1 MRQSSIKSEIRNILI
16 VYFFTWLGVFTLVT
30 IRLTR
35 GKRLFLESATLF
47 FEFLS
52 NSSFVI
58 AIHILFCLILV
69 LFWIIRYFA
78 RVYKKKGV
86 KIFMKQLTLR
96 FLSPVLVAI
105 IIFKTL
111 VFANINENYSFNWK
125 ESVMN
130 PKGTTNDFYSKDKMH
145 RGMSVFG
152 WGSSNTS
159 NAIDSL
165 IKTNIEWVAV
175 IPFIDQEDETSKTVR
190 RPVGKNSNWLARD
203 SVFIKSIAD
212 MHTKGLHVQ
221 LKPHLWTF
229 EGWRANLTLNSDEEW
244 DTWFNSYENYMLYYA
259 RLAEHTGVELFCIGT
274 ELKTSI
280 KKQPQRWKSFIKKV
294 KGIYSGKIT
303 YAANWH
309 DEYEYIDFWAELD
322 FIGIQAYFPL
332 TKSKNPD
339 LETIEKGW
347 ARHIKKLEQ
356 LHQKYNKPIL
366 FTEVGYRSDV
376 SSTIKPWEWGSTFGV
391 LYKKKSDKTQ
401 QLAFE
406 ALFKQLWAKDWFA
419 GVYIWQWDHRSTKEG
434 SAKNLDFSPRFK
446 PAENVIAEWFGKSV
460 EKQKE

>member
-1 MRQSSIKSEIRNILI
+1 
-16 VYFFTWLGVFTLVT
+16 V
-30 IRLTR
+30 
-35 GKRLFLESATLF
+35 
-47 FEFLS
+47 
-52 NSSFVI
+52 
-58 AIHILFCLILV
+58 
-69 LFWIIRYFA
+69 
-78 RVYKKKGV
+78 
-86 KIFMKQLTLR
+86 
-96 FLSPVLVAI
+96 
-105 IIFKTL
+105 
-111 VFANINENYSFNWK
+111 NENYSFDWK

-130 PKGTTNDFYSKDKMH
+130 TKGTTNDFYRKDRMH

-152 WGSSNTS
+152 WGTS
-159 NAIDSL
+159 NMSKAIDAL

-190 RPVGKNSNWLARD
+190 RPVSENADWLARD
-203 SVFIKSIAD
+203 SVFIKSIAK

-229 EGWRANLTLNSDEEW
+229 EGWRANLSLNSEEEW
-244 DTWFNSYENYMLYYA
+244 NTWFDSYENYMLYYA

-280 KKQPQRWKSFIKKV
+280 KNQPKRWKSLIKKV
-294 KGIYSGKIT
+294 RAIYSGNIT

-309 DEYEYIDFWAELD
+309 DEYEYIDFWTDLD

-332 TKSKNPD
+332 TENKSPNLK
-339 LETIEKGW
+339 TIEKGW
-347 ARHIKKLEQ
+347 AKHLKKLEQ

-376 SSTIKPWEWGSTFGV
+376 SATIKPWEWDSTFRV

-406 ALFKQLWAKDWFA
+406 ALFKQLWAKEWFA

-434 SAKNLDFSPRFK
+434 STKNLDFSPRYK
-446 PAENVIAEWFGKSV
+446 PAENVIAEWFGKPA
-460 EKQKE
+460 EKQKGNDNN